1 MKEKTKRLIKFEEL
15 AERRVSEVIK
25 KINLIGNLSNRTNY
39 EYTDEHVRQIF
50 SAIRKELKGA
60 ENRFTSQEEE
70 PTPGFKFKN
79 R

>member
-50 SAIRKELKGA
+50 AAIKKELKDA
-60 ENRFTSQEEE
+60 ENRFISHEEDPTS
-70 PTPGFKFKN
+70 GFKFKN